1 MTHRLSVPDWRPST
15 YNELHGTSTH
25 WREKH
30 RLKKQDRQLVAYYAM
45 QQQIP
50 TAAGRRK
57 VSLFITLGKGQRVCD
72 SDAYAKSTLD
82 ALVHAG
88 LLIDDNPRY
97 CQLGEVVQ
105 RRGGEGE
112 RKTVIVLTD
121 VPELVVEE
129 E

>member
-1 MTHRLSVPDWRPST
+1 M
-15 YNELHGTSTH
+15 
-25 WREKH
+25 
-30 RLKKQDRQLVAYYAM
+30 
-45 QQQIP
+45 
-50 TAAGRRK
+50 
-57 VSLFITLGKGQRVCD
+57 SLFVTLGKGQRVCD
-72 SDAYAKSTLD
+72 ADAFWKSALD

-105 RRGGEGE
+105 KRGGEGE
-112 RKTVIVLTD
+112 RATVIVLTD